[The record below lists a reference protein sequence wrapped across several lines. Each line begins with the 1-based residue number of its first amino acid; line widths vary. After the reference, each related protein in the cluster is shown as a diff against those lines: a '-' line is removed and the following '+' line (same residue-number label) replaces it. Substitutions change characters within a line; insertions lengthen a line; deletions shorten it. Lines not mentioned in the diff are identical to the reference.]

1 MIHRIIQFPLTRIIL
16 GLIFIGVGSLIVVLP
31 SSILLGLAVTASPS
45 TFRENVAVGVLL
57 LIMLLSYALYV
68 RIVER
73 RPVSELALGHLR
85 EVLVGLLIGTA
96 IFSLIIG
103 VLWLLG
109 VYRVTGSNV
118 WTAMFGAVWIGI
130 FPGISEEL
138 MFRGVLHRILE
149 ESLGTWTALLIVSL
163 FFGFAHISNPGATV
177 FSSVAIALEAG
188 LMLGMAYTLTRRLWL
203 PMGLHAAWNF
213 VQGGVYGVNVSGL
226 TTPSWLNSTMTGPEL
241 LSGGSFGAEASLVSV
256 GLCLGLFLIFLILAR
271 RRGHIVQPFWVR
283 RRIQKELGH
292 G

>member
-1 MIHRIIQFPLTRIIL
+1 M
-16 GLIFIGVGSLIVVLP
+16 VVLP

-68 RIVER
+68 RVVER
-73 RPVSELALGHLR
+73 RAASELALGHLW

-103 VLWLLG
+103 ILWLLG

-149 ESLGTWTALLIVSL
+149 ESLGTWIALLIVSL
-163 FFGFAHISNPGATV
+163 FFGFSHISNPGATI

-203 PMGLHAAWNF
+203 PIGLHAAWNF
-213 VQGGVYGVNVSGL
+213 VQGGVYGVNVSGV
-226 TTPSWLNSTMTGPEL
+226 TTPSWLNSTPSGPEL

-256 GLCLGLFLIFLILAR
+256 VLCLGLFLIFLILAR

-283 RRIQKELGH
+283 RRQK
-292 G
+292 

>member
-16 GLIFIGVGSLIVVLP
+16 GLIFIGVGSLMVVLP

-68 RIVER
+68 RVVER
-73 RPVSELALGHLR
+73 RAASELAFGHLW

-103 VLWLLG
+103 ILWLLG

-149 ESLGTWTALLIVSL
+149 ESLGTWIALLIVSL
-163 FFGFAHISNPGATV
+163 FFGFSHISNPGATI

-213 VQGGVYGVNVSGL
+213 VQGGVYGVNVSGV
-226 TTPSWLNSTMTGPEL
+226 TTPSWLNSTPSGPEL

-256 GLCLGLFLIFLILAR
+256 VLCLGLFLIFLILAR

-283 RRIQKELGH
+283 RRQK
-292 G
+292 